1 MIPRWTEIFQKG
13 HHRDMRKTRY
23 MIAAAL
29 LAAVMVL
36 SGCQEAKVVENGGVE
51 TPGETEAVTSETEET
66 TTEATT
72 AETTT
77 TTTKATTTTT
87 TTTTAAST
95 TEDEDLPAV
104 TTASGSE
111 TPVAV
116 TAATAAQSPSGTSS
130 GTAHTPAAPASTTAP
145 QTAAQTYATT
155 LAHVS
160 GYRYGSTKYEIKH
173 DFDYMRDLNT
183 DFVGWL
189 KVDDTP
195 IDLPILQASD
205 NKFYLEHDFWGNYDY
220 TKVGCSFADCH
231 VPITETSRPD
241 NIVIYGHNIRTGAGL
256 AKLTNYYP
264 ARYGSLNFYIT
275 HPLISFECLDG
286 GKSQYVVFAG
296 MFVNTQTKHGDV
308 FNYYQIREFTSESLF
323 YRYFEA
329 VFDRSVFYNPD
340 LDIKYGDKFLTLST
354 CFYPFGANVDTRFVV
369 FARQIRKGETSV
381 STLNAY
387 SNRSPLYFDYYYQ
400 VNGGS
405 WAGRKWSESL
415 IQGYSEWKKTHP

>member
-1 MIPRWTEIFQKG
+1 
-13 HHRDMRKTRY
+13 MRKTRY

>member
-1 MIPRWTEIFQKG
+1 MPVVTEIFQKG
-13 HHRDMRKTRY
+13 YHREMRKTRI
-23 MIAAAL
+23 MIVAAA
-29 LAAVMVL
+29 LAAVMAL
-36 SGCQEAKVVENGGVE
+36 SGCQESKVVETVPPE
-51 TPGETEAVTSETEET
+51 TTPVTTVTEET
-66 TTEATT
+66 TTEAVTS
-72 AETTT
+72 ETTT

-87 TTTTAAST
+87 TTTTAAET
-95 TEDEDLPAV
+95 TPAETEPAV
-104 TTASGSE
+104 TTTASGTG

-116 TAATAAQSPSGTSS
+116 TAATAAQNPSGVSTGGS
-130 GTAHTPAAPASTTAP
+130 HTPAAPAATTAP

-173 DFDYMRDLNT
+173 DFEYMRDLNS

-241 NIVIYGHNIRTGAGL
+241 NVVIYGHNIRTGAGL

-275 HPLISFECLDG
+275 HPIISFESLDG

-340 LDIKYGDKFLTLST
+340 LDVQYGDDILTLST

-369 FARQIRKGETSV
+369 FARRIRKGETSV

-387 SNRSPLYFDYYYQ
+387 TNRSPLYFDYYYQ

-405 WAGRKWSESL
+405 WAGRKWPESL
-415 IQGYSEWKKTHP
+415 IKGYSEWKKTHP